1 MVMQANRKVC
11 ICSTWQCSFY
21 PGAGGGGALMAKVSP
36 GADVFSQVKHKCLKL
51 TLVTKTLV

>member
-21 PGAGGGGALMAKVSP
+21 PGVGRGALMAKVSQ
-36 GADVFSQVKHKCLKL
+36 GADVFNQVKHKCLKL